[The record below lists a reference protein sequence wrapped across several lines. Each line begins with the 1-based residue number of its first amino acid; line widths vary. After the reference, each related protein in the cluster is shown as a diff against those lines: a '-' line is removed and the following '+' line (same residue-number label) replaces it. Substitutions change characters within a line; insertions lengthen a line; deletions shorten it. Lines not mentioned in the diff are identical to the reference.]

1 MLERIK
7 QRHHVVAAYL
17 ALFVALGGSSYAA
30 ITVTGKNV
38 RDGSLTGSDVKNSS
52 LGTADVKNGSL
63 LAGDFKGG
71 QLPAGPRGP
80 FGAAGPQGPRGGTGP
95 QGATGPT
102 FGFVAGGG
110 TPPTLAERD
119 LITAQES
126 FNLPAA
132 GRLYLEARISETVA
146 CALGALVRY
155 GLYVDDV
162 PVPGSGR
169 QVHTTQDQEGIKY
182 LQFAG
187 VTGPLSAG
195 AHRARLGFD
204 CVDGNPSTYAQFNDA
219 GFTGILLGG

>member
-110 TPPTLAERD
+110 TPRTLAERD

-132 GRLYLEARISETVA
+132 RRLYLEARISETVS
-146 CALGALVRY
+146 CEPGPVRY

-169 QVHTTQDQEGIKY
+169 LVESTETRRAESTCSSQESP
-182 LQFAG
+182 A
-187 VTGPLSAG
+187 P
-195 AHRARLGFD
+195 
-204 CVDGNPSTYAQFNDA
+204 
-219 GFTGILLGG
+219 